1 MVGKTE
7 DFVEM
12 KKQEKRFDELSDLDK
27 MVIGQ
32 AVRIEIPFTDQ
43 YNMRRIADLLR
54 GYAELL
60 DLWSRRTDLP
70 PRSVLMHLRGEAK
83 LVNTRIR
90 ERGEAKL
97 VNTRIREM
105 TGRKHHKQVDQSH

>member
-12 KKQEKRFDELSDLDK
+12 KKQQDRYDELSDLDK
-27 MVIGQ
+27 LVIGQ

-54 GYAELL
+54 GYAEML
-60 DLWSRRTDLP
+60 DFWSRRTDLP

-83 LVNTRIR
+83 LMNSRIR
-90 ERGEAKL
+90 EL
-97 VNTRIREM
+97 